1 MLQCPSCRKGG
12 FHTHEAVA
20 RHMSQPRSGCST
32 WIEDTIRMR
41 TCLPE
46 DDPIN
51 VDQDAESST
60 HNDYHESTSHY
71 DDAGEYLDH
80 TAGEGHASSGE
91 FIDVFPGSAEVYEGG
106 YTFLGLFDEDKNSV
120 YRVNN
125 PYYPFSGRKDWEV
138 ASWLLRSGLSM
149 GKIDSFLSLDMIK
162 ALPLSFC
169 SAKELR
175 GRAEQLPSG
184 PRWMSKVI
192 ETSHPTK
199 SPVILYWRDPVEC
212 IASILNDPSFRDHF
226 NFTPQKIYS
235 TAERTCRIYSEWTT
249 GDDAWN
255 MQSMLPSGGTL
266 LGTILSS
273 DKTNISALTG
283 DRVAH
288 PLLISL
294 ANISMKTRAKMSSDS
309 FLLTALLPVPKYI
322 HKKKRMRG
330 VLEDRLMH
338 ECLDIVLEPLKQA
351 ARVGVMMSDPSTTLA
366 QLKVVHTRADPL
378 DLEAFFREAQ
388 KFRLNGVATPFW
400 RDWILAEPSH
410 FLTPEMLHHIHRQFY
425 DHDARWLINAVGE
438 SEIDFR
444 FSILPHITGFRHFH
458 EGISKLKQVTG
469 RCQCD
474 IQRGI
479 IAVSADAAPSA
490 VLTAIRAL
498 MDFRYLVQA
507 SRIDSDGLERI
518 SAALA
523 EFHANKDAIIAAG
536 IRRGKGKKV
545 ITNWHIPK
553 LEFMQSIV
561 PSICNTGVPM
571 QWTADATEH
580 AHITAVK
587 DPARSSNNNNYNPQ
601 ICRHLD
607 HEEKCRRFDLATSL
621 LDPDKL
627 NPVFEG
633 FDEGDNEGEDDE
645 EDIPADLLSVVPFP
659 GRSRPITNYFV
670 VAKRLHHKDVGSI
683 PLPLRTFTAGRTA
696 FHLAY
701 CPSIRTITIDD
712 AALKFGL
719 PDLRPALTDF
729 LSREATHGQHYVH
742 SIGGGRRAGPH
753 AQLPFENL
761 QVWFKVRLQ
770 NTDFHE
776 ISDIQPAQT
785 LNCVPPGDTW
795 PCGRFDSV
803 VANTEAGFSWPTS
816 GLQGAFSRVVRLTY
830 FSTYSGHSVIQMRP
844 IMRPMGGGACQWRDH
859 FLVYASR
866 FDVVPVLDLATQLHI
881 LKRAKRSNGTRLGD
895 VIPLSQIRAPV
906 SLVPR
911 FGIAADNRL
920 TAHNSMEHCLE
931 FWLNKYWNKQLF
943 FSLTT

>member
-1 MLQCPSCRKGG
+1 
-12 FHTHEAVA
+12 
-20 RHMSQPRSGCST
+20 
-32 WIEDTIRMR
+32 
-41 TCLPE
+41 
-46 DDPIN
+46 
-51 VDQDAESST
+51 
-60 HNDYHESTSHY
+60 
-71 DDAGEYLDH
+71 
-80 TAGEGHASSGE
+80 
-91 FIDVFPGSAEVYEGG
+91 
-106 YTFLGLFDEDKNSV
+106 
-120 YRVNN
+120 
-125 PYYPFSGRKDWEV
+125 
-138 ASWLLRSGLSM
+138 
-149 GKIDSFLSLDMIK
+149 
-162 ALPLSFC
+162 
-169 SAKELR
+169 
-175 GRAEQLPSG
+175 
-184 PRWMSKVI
+184 
-192 ETSHPTK
+192 
-199 SPVILYWRDPVEC
+199 
-212 IASILNDPSFRDHF
+212 
-226 NFTPQKIYS
+226 
-235 TAERTCRIYSEWTT
+235 
-249 GDDAWN
+249 
-255 MQSMLPSGGTL
+255 MLPSGATL

-351 ARVGVMMSDPSTTLA
+351 ARVGVMMSDPVGNSRRCYTGLASYIADTPEAMMLSTVGGKTSPLTMAMFKQFGDPFRHEPRTKSTTLA

-444 FSILPHITGFRHFH
+444 FSILPHVTGFRHFH

-469 RCQCD
+469 RCQRD

-507 SRIDSDGLERI
+507 SRIDGDGLKRI

-536 IRRGKGKKV
+536 IRRGEGKKV

-607 HEEKCRRFDLATSL
+607 REEKCRRFDLATSL

-627 NPVFEG
+627 NPVLEG
-633 FDEGDNEGEDDE
+633 FDEGDNEGEDDD

-670 VAKRLHHKDVGSI
+670 VAKRLRHKDVGSI
-683 PLPLRTFTAGRTA
+683 PLPLRTFTAGWTA

-719 PDLRPALTDF
+719 PDLRPALADF
-729 LSREATHGQHYVH
+729 LSHEATHGQHYVH

-795 PCGRFDSV
+795 PCGHFDSV

-830 FSTYSGHSVIQMRP
+830 FSTYSGHSVIQMRL
-844 IMRPMGGGACQWRDH
+844 IMRPMGGGACQWHDR

-895 VIPLSQIRAPV
+895 IIPLSQIRAPV

-920 TAHNSMEHCLE
+920 TAHNSLEHCSE